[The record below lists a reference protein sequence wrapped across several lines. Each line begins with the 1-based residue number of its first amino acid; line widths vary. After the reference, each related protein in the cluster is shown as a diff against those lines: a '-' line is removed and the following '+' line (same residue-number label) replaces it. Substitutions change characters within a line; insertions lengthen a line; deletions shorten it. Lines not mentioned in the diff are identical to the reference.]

1 MEAIPDKKLSTSKL
15 PSRAGRVATLNQHI
29 RKRFI
34 PIVAMIATSEALNR
48 LA

>member
-1 MEAIPDKKLSTSKL
+1 MEAIPDKKLE
-15 PSRAGRVATLNQHI
+15 RVQVAEQGGKGGTQNQII

>member
-1 MEAIPDKKLSTSKL
+1 MEAIPDKKLE
-15 PSRAGRVATLNQHI
+15 RVQVAEQGGKGGTLNQHI

-34 PIVAMIATSEALNR
+34 SIVAMIATSEALNR